1 MQRGEDESKKLAF
14 HWITEQR
21 LQITSWNRESIC
33 VVAMNELFMNIRIV
47 NFKRGNGFLLTA
59 WKIVKSCVS

>member
-47 NFKRGNGFLLTA
+47 NFPTG
-59 WKIVKSCVS
+59 